1 MSSGLTENTLVSRL
15 NRMNPVAAQVKLGQ
29 VLEDLITQHNNLL
42 AALTAANI
50 AGLTL
55 TGVSQVTPLS
65 QR

>member
-1 MSSGLTENTLVSRL
+1 MASGLTEGTLVARL

-50 AGLTL
+50 SGLTL

>member
-1 MSSGLTENTLVSRL
+1 MSSGLTEGTLIARL

-29 VLEDLITQHNNLL
+29 VLEDLITQQNALL

-50 AGLTL
+50 AGLNL
-55 TGVSQVTPLS
+55 SGVSPVTPLS